1 MKPFRVC
8 FLFICYLT
16 IIIITFVTESVQ
28 EKNVQQYSDTFLK
41 DLPLY
46 YCHPSLITDDGV
58 VERTCKITFS
68 TDIPQ
73 SAKARARAASSIVT
87 KRGNQFKNFMLGK
100 DTSKDTSNRGQKGSY
115 IPVKSNGKRD
125 DSTSTVYGIYT
136 EPSDMDIFQKWLSSY
151 YLQ

>member
-1 MKPFRVC
+1 MKPSGVC

-16 IIIITFVTESVQ
+16 VIIVRESVQ

-41 DLPLY
+41 DLPFY
-46 YCHPSLITDDGV
+46 YCRPPLITDDGV

-68 TDIPQ
+68 ADIPQ
-73 SAKARARAASSIVT
+73 SAKARARAASNIIA

-100 DTSKDTSNRGQKGSY
+100 DTSKDVGSRVQKGSY
-115 IPVKSNGKRD
+115 IPVKSSGKRD
-125 DSTSTVYGIYT
+125 DSTSTAYGIYT
-136 EPSDMDIFQKWLSSY
+136 GPSDMDIFQKWLSSF

>member
-1 MKPFRVC
+1 MKPFGVC
-8 FLFICYLT
+8 FLFTSYLT
-16 IIIITFVTESVQ
+16 VIIVTESVQ

-46 YCHPSLITDDGV
+46 YCRPPLITDDGV

-68 TDIPQ
+68 ADIPQ
-73 SAKARARAASSIVT
+73 SAKARARAASNIIA

-100 DTSKDTSNRGQKGSY
+100 DTSKDVGSRVQKGSY
-115 IPVKSNGKRD
+115 IPVKSSGKRD
-125 DSTSTVYGIYT
+125 DSTSTAYGIYT
-136 EPSDMDIFQKWLSSY
+136 GPSEMDIFQKWLSSF

>member
-28 EKNVQQYSDTFLK
+28 EDNVLQFRPVSPTDPSPKFVVYCPLK
-41 DLPLY
+41 LHLR
-46 YCHPSLITDDGV
+46 
-58 VERTCKITFS
+58 ERRIAS
-68 TDIPQ
+68 TT
-73 SAKARARAASSIVT
+73 SSMVT
-87 KRGNQFKNFMLGK
+87 KRGNQFKNFMLSK
-100 DTSKDTSNRGQKGSY
+100 DTSKDAANRVQKGSY

-125 DSTSTVYGIYT
+125 DSTSTDYDIYT

>member
-1 MKPFRVC
+1 MKPFGVC

-16 IIIITFVTESVQ
+16 IIIVTESVQ

-46 YCHPSLITDDGV
+46 YCRPPLITDDGV
-58 VERTCKITFS
+58 VERTCKITFFA
-68 TDIPQ
+68 DIPQ
-73 SAKARARAASSIVT
+73 FAKARAKAAYNTIA

-100 DTSKDTSNRGQKGSY
+100 DTSKDAGSRVQKGSY
-115 IPVKSNGKRD
+115 IPVKSSGKRD
-125 DSTSTVYGIYT
+125 DSTSTAYGIYT
-136 EPSDMDIFQKWLSSY
+136 GPSDMDIFQKWLSSI

>member
-1 MKPFRVC
+1 MKSFGVC
-8 FLFICYLT
+8 FLFICYFT
-16 IIIITFVTESVQ
+16 IIIVTESIQ

-41 DLPLY
+41 DFPLY

-58 VERTCKITFS
+58 VERTCKIIFS
-68 TDIPQ
+68 ADILQ
-73 SAKARARAASSIVT
+73 SAKARARAASNIIA

-100 DTSKDTSNRGQKGSY
+100 DTSKDAGSRVQKGSY

-125 DSTSTVYGIYT
+125 DSASSSYGIYT
-136 EPSDMDIFQKWLSSY
+136 GPNDMDIFQKWLSSY

>member
-1 MKPFRVC
+1 MKPSGVC

-16 IIIITFVTESVQ
+16 VIIVTESVQ

-41 DLPLY
+41 DLSLY
-46 YCHPSLITDDGV
+46 YCRPPLITDDGV

-68 TDIPQ
+68 ADIPQ
-73 SAKARARAASSIVT
+73 SAKARARAASNIIA

-100 DTSKDTSNRGQKGSY
+100 DTSKDVGSRVQKGSY
-115 IPVKSNGKRD
+115 IPVKSSGKRD
-125 DSTSTVYGIYT
+125 DSTSTAYGIYT
-136 EPSDMDIFQKWLSSY
+136 GPSDMDIFQKWLLSF